1 MEELINQAFCHVEEI
16 GPHVVAGHYDL
27 IGPSGEIILPKVWE
41 TVIEPDWAI
50 TMHML
55 PLLDD
60 PRMAPITTCT
70 SKSKRRSRR
79 SRLFGLAS

>member
-1 MEELINQAFCHVEEI
+1 MEELIRQAFLHVEVI

-27 IGPSGEIILPKVWE
+27 VGPSGEVILPKVWE

-55 PLLDD
+55 PLLDP
-60 PRMAPITTCT
+60 PRMAPRITYPT
-70 SKSKRRSRR
+70 KAKRRSRR